1 MITYIGAGVNITLSA
16 LKVFL
21 YSMYYSRAYPA
32 IYYIHQR

>member
-21 YSMYYSRAYPA
+21 SFVCDSRVSPD
-32 IYYIHQR
+32 IYCIPQH